1 MASCKLVQYFKDM
14 AKINASQILRKGVE
28 LEVREI
34 DFSNKEVKQ
43 FIEQSKKQQ
52 KEVLRYG
59 FVNSKK
65 LVIQLF

>member
-1 MASCKLVQYFKDM
+1 M
-14 AKINASQILRKGVE
+14 AKIDASQILRKGAELKVE
-28 LEVREI
+28 KI

-59 FVNSKK
+59 VVNPEKLK
-65 LVIQLF
+65 LVVQLS

>member
-1 MASCKLVQYFKDM
+1 M
-14 AKINASQILRKGVE
+14 AKIDASQILRKEAELKVE
-28 LEVREI
+28 KI

-59 FVNSKK
+59 VVNPEKLK
-65 LVIQLF
+65 LVVQLS

>member
-1 MASCKLVQYFKDM
+1 M
-14 AKINASQILRKGVE
+14 AKIDASQILRKGAE
-28 LEVREI
+28 LKVREI

-59 FVNSKK
+59 VVNPKK
-65 LVIQLF
+65 LVVQLW